1 MEPFS
6 SPEPTILL
14 VCAKDR
20 DLWQGP
26 KQEVRESRTSGFCAQ
41 PQKFETITV
50 TIGYKNGQLLRL
62 RVAWTLPEVSILG
75 ADQKDRGLW
84 GRECSGTES
93 DSSSSDSDIDDFRT
107 GSRHGKRSKYVREV
121 ENKKTK
127 FSRSKTRKTYRR
139 KSGRKD
145 RHASKGDEKN
155 EPVYTALVRK
165 DSSDSFIPFMF
176 LLKSVNA
183 FDLFKTKVLNA
194 CSTSRTNAQL
204 YYNHSEC
211 KVTLNSATWESFVV
225 FLKSRQDCTV
235 TLQVKTVSSA
245 ASAALR
251 TRGLFS
257 SQLPGPST
265 VSNAPQQNVKNVL
278 DMIIEKDWSGV
289 FIQGL
294 PKKSSEDAMRELIRR
309 NLKETWCK
317 TCSVSHSTKAVV
329 APCPEGQ
336 QLAGQV
342 RKLLTSCELRRFFD
356 KRAAVRK
363 VFGSADLLLN
373 PLCVQCPI
381 CAAVVALGHLNDIM
395 IKNDHFW
402 KHIKSSHVDNPVTSR
417 FRGKYIYS
425 SLCMIQL

>member
-1 MEPFS
+1 MAESTGTS
-6 SPEPTILL
+6 S
-14 VCAKDR
+14 
-20 DLWQGP
+20 
-26 KQEVRESRTSGFCAQ
+26 S
-41 PQKFETITV
+41 
-50 TIGYKNGQLLRL
+50 
-62 RVAWTLPEVSILG
+62 
-75 ADQKDRGLW
+75 
-84 GRECSGTES
+84 SGTES

-176 LLKSVNA
+176 SLKSVNA

-211 KVTLNSATWESFVV
+211 KVTLNSATWESFVF

-235 TLQVKTVSSA
+235 TLQVETVSSA
-245 ASAALR
+245 ASAAMQ

-294 PKKSSEDAMRELIRR
+294 PKKSREDAMRELIRR

-317 TCSVSHSTKAVV
+317 TCSVSHSTKAVA

-417 FRGKYIYS
+417 YRGKYIYS

>member
-1 MEPFS
+1 MAESTGTS
-6 SPEPTILL
+6 S
-14 VCAKDR
+14 
-20 DLWQGP
+20 
-26 KQEVRESRTSGFCAQ
+26 S
-41 PQKFETITV
+41 
-50 TIGYKNGQLLRL
+50 
-62 RVAWTLPEVSILG
+62 
-75 ADQKDRGLW
+75 
-84 GRECSGTES
+84 SGTES

-176 LLKSVNA
+176 SLKSVNA

-211 KVTLNSATWESFVV
+211 KVTLNSATWESFVF

-235 TLQVKTVSSA
+235 TLQVETVSSA
-245 ASAALR
+245 ASAALQ

-257 SQLPGPST
+257 SQLPGPTT
-265 VSNAPQQNVKNVL
+265 VSNAPQQNVKNML

-294 PKKSSEDAMRELIRR
+294 PKKSREDAMRELIRR

-317 TCSVSHSTKAVV
+317 TYSVSHSTKAVV

-342 RKLLTSCELRRFFD
+342 RKLLTSCELSRFFD

-381 CAAVVALGHLNDIM
+381 CAAVVALGQGLGKILRNSQNICTNKM
-395 IKNDHFW
+395 YLLARKTIETSHFRQLAIFVSNKRMKKTLPENKPTQW
-402 KHIKSSHVDNPVTSR
+402 EIGQPSDVFSKNPVKIKIPLGLLQ
-417 FRGKYIYS
+417 RGVLIRTENLNKCHRASVHNGIS
-425 SLCMIQL
+425 KTNPNGSE

>member
-1 MEPFS
+1 MAESTGTS
-6 SPEPTILL
+6 S
-14 VCAKDR
+14 
-20 DLWQGP
+20 
-26 KQEVRESRTSGFCAQ
+26 S
-41 PQKFETITV
+41 
-50 TIGYKNGQLLRL
+50 
-62 RVAWTLPEVSILG
+62 
-75 ADQKDRGLW
+75 
-84 GRECSGTES
+84 SGTES

-176 LLKSVNA
+176 SLKSVNA

-211 KVTLNSATWESFVV
+211 KVTLNSATWESFVF

-235 TLQVKTVSSA
+235 TLQVETVSSA

-294 PKKSSEDAMRELIRR
+294 PKKSREEHCRR
-309 NLKETWCK
+309 CK
-317 TCSVSHSTKAVV
+317 AGTNST
-329 APCPEGQ
+329 
-336 QLAGQV
+336 
-342 RKLLTSCELRRFFD
+342 
-356 KRAAVRK
+356 
-363 VFGSADLLLN
+363 
-373 PLCVQCPI
+373 
-381 CAAVVALGHLNDIM
+381 
-395 IKNDHFW
+395 
-402 KHIKSSHVDNPVTSR
+402 
-417 FRGKYIYS
+417 
-425 SLCMIQL
+425 